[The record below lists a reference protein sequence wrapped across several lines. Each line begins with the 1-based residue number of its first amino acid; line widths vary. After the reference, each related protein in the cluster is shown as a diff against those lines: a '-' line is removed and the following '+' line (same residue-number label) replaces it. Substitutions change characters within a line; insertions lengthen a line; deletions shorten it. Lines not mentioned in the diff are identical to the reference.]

1 VKIPAV
7 DVTLLV
13 ASVTVALTAALRAV
27 LPVETLARGSQ
38 PMLATIIATTMVAP
52 LAFVAFV
59 LWKASEV
66 RATSW
71 RRVAAKACAIALG
84 MLVTT
89 SSLSTMATLPSVMVL
104 APSTAACVCL
114 ALLALALAVYW
125 TSPARRL
132 PKPPK
137 RS

>member
-1 VKIPAV
+1 MKIPAV
-7 DVTLLV
+7 DLTLLV
-13 ASVTVALTAALRAV
+13 ASATAALTAVLRAV
-27 LPVETLARGSQ
+27 IPIESLARGPQ
-38 PMLATIIATTMVAP
+38 PMLAAIAATAMVAP

-71 RRVAAKACAIALG
+71 RRVAAKACALCLG
-84 MLVTT
+84 VLAMT
-89 SSLSTMATLPSVMVL
+89 SSLGAMAPLPSAIVL
-104 APSTAACVCL
+104 APATAACVCL
-114 ALLALALAVYW
+114 ALIALSAAVYL

>member
-1 VKIPAV
+1 MKIPAV

-13 ASVTVALTAALRAV
+13 ASATAALTAALRAV
-27 LPVETLARGSQ
+27 IPVEALARGPQ
-38 PMLATIIATTMVAP
+38 PWLAAIVATAMVAP

-59 LWKASEV
+59 LWKASFA

-71 RRVAAKACAIALG
+71 RRVAAKGCAIALG
-84 MLVTT
+84 VLAMT
-89 SSLSTMATLPSVMVL
+89 SSLSTMAPLPSAIVL
-104 APSTAACVCL
+104 APATAACVCL
-114 ALLALALAVYW
+114 ALLALAAAVYW